1 MAQKKFSITLDP
13 TEFLRSMRQMGDSY
27 DRLQKQMETSMRFPS
42 LSAPI
47 AQATREVDALGSS
60 FQRAGALA
68 ASIFAVG
75 GVQDFVSKVV
85 SVRGE
90 FQQLEISFNTMLG
103 SADQAK
109 KLMEQLA
116 TTAARTP
123 FDLSGIASSAK
134 QLLAYGFAADQVNDT
149 ILRLG
154 DVAAGLSQPLGD
166 IVYLY
171 GTLKASGRVTNIDIR
186 QFANRGI
193 PIYEE
198 LAKVLG
204 KNTDE
209 INKLVSAGKVGF
221 PDIEK
226 AFANMTNE
234 GGRFANLMQEQS
246 KSITG
251 QISNLHDNV
260 DRMLNE
266 IGKASEGFISKGIAG
281 VAFLV
286 EHYEKVGKIIV
297 SLIATY
303 GVYRAA
309 IITNIA
315 LTRSLA
321 VAAKQDAIAKGI
333 HTIATISLTEATKK
347 LTKAMFANPYGAIAV
362 AITSVLSLMWAFRDS
377 TSAAERA
384 QDEYNKTKEEAAKR
398 EEEHKRKVD
407 ALLSSVQSE
416 ASSTS
421 DRRDALAQLS
431 AFYPEIFEKYDTE
444 SIKLADIAR
453 LKREI
458 AELDGK
464 KKLEGSKKSY
474 EDATAEVKRLE
485 ELIADQKQARGKSV
499 SFTEARRNIE
509 ELTEKLE
516 RARKLQSLA
525 RTDYS
530 KSEDDRLLSDAGR
543 ASLSDKQLEVAIAQ
557 ARYAA
562 KRTQGNGGRGLAL
575 TNSLLLGGYTQKEW
589 EVIISRLEQEQKS
602 RTKQFKT
609 FGDRIQD
616 AKSEEKKALKELQDF
631 NAMTAQDFEK
641 LRAKERSEGNYSF
654 DFDEYQKK
662 LKSEYDNKKKIREE
676 LEKNLGEGK
685 TKTHKDSSET
695 PAHRKAVQEE
705 EQRQREIRMLRESAK
720 ARRDAELQN
729 QTEQV
734 ELMEE
739 GFNRELALLEI
750 QHKRKLNALDDQAQ
764 ERLAKVQE
772 RLKMEWEATH
782 DSKREVYVAPTLTE
796 RDLDKEDAAQIA
808 EARNIANRAFELGQE
823 KLLKAL
829 QEKYAT
835 YEERKTELAK
845 RYQADRDAIAKGA
858 YLTEAQRA
866 SLLTELAKREQEE
879 FKRID
884 EERYEQ
890 TQKTNELLTQL
901 FLQQGERTSAQMR
914 ATISSTRELL
924 RYLSTTKG
932 VDLAPKFGMSADELR
947 AIQESPEKLRAITEA
962 LKSLQGELASASPWQ
977 SFVVNMT
984 DALDKGKRHLEEIR
998 KARSEAQNASSREE
1012 REEAERRAA
1021 SALSLVGLSVTKVGK
1036 SVQEAS
1042 PLVKELGQ
1050 SLSSIFGSRELS
1062 EQIEQLTDAMGD
1074 LGKVASSVGQIMSG
1088 DVLGGVTS
1096 IVSTIASVVSRS
1108 ERVEREAEEKRS
1120 KALANL
1126 TRAQQEYNLE
1136 LMRQNLLHERGA
1148 SIFGE
1153 DVYGKARNAVEV
1165 ARKALVELKRATTF
1179 SRQDI
1184 DGGGALDF
1192 LGISEGINSLPR
1204 RLRAKIREH
1213 ETKAIGRL
1221 SSEDF
1226 SKLLSARVKTG
1237 SHTEG
1242 ALWWKK
1248 SVDEFETLG
1257 KLYPQLIDK
1266 NGQLNRSLAE
1276 TILKN
1281 HEFADGNKDVLE
1293 QAIALQK
1300 QVEDSNKALS
1310 DYMRGIFGQ
1319 LGNAITDSL
1328 VAAFRRGED
1337 ATQAFTKS
1345 ISEMLDNFIKQM
1357 AYSAVLAPI
1366 FEDAQKEVTKV
1377 MKATGLSDED
1387 RFSRIASTMSKLLDE
1402 AKFAEPMFRQLLDS
1416 YDKEAKR
1423 RGFDTSGTSSDTR
1436 SAVARGIAQASQD
1449 SVDALTGLWHT
1460 NVLLSERTANATER
1474 IAALM
1479 EGRQSSGRLLPTAA
1493 DLGLDQIGAVQM
1505 RIYEA
1510 TLDIKESNKVAAQN
1524 SEQIRF
1530 ILSQMESNGIK
1541 MRK

>member
-1 MAQKKFSITLDP
+1 MAQKKFSITLDT
-13 TEFLRSMRQMGDSY
+13 TEFQRSMRQMGDSY
-27 DRLQKQMETSMRFPS
+27 ERLQKQMETSTRFPS

-68 ASIFAVG
+68 ASIFAFG
-75 GVQDFVSKVV
+75 GIQDFFGKVV
-85 SVRGE
+85 IMRGE
-90 FQQLEISFNTMLG
+90 FQQLEISLNTMLG
-103 SADQAK
+103 SAEQAK
-109 KLMEQLA
+109 KLMDQLA

-134 QLLAYGFAADQVNDT
+134 QLLAYGFAAEQVNDT

-260 DRMLNE
+260 DMMLNE
-266 IGKASEGFISKGIAG
+266 IGKSSEGFISKGIAG

-321 VAAKQDAIAKGI
+321 VAAKQDAIAKGLQ
-333 HTIATISLTEATKK
+333 TIATTSLTAATKK
-347 LTKAMFANPYGAIAV
+347 LTTAMLANPYGAIAV

-384 QDEYNKTKEEAAKR
+384 QDEYNKTKEEATKR

-444 SIKLADIAR
+444 SIKLADIVK

-499 SFTEARRNIE
+499 SLTEARNNIE

-516 RARKLQSLA
+516 RARKLQALA

-530 KSEDDRLLSDAGR
+530 KSEDERLLSDAGR
-543 ASLSDKQLEVAIAQ
+543 AALSDKQLAVAIAQ

-575 TNSLLLGGYTQKEW
+575 TNSQILGGYTQKEW

-602 RTKQFKT
+602 RSKQFKA

-616 AKSEEKKALKELQDF
+616 AKNEEKKALKELQDF

-641 LRAKERSEGNYSF
+641 RRAKERSEGNYSF

-662 LKSEYDNKKKIREE
+662 LKSEYENKKKIREE
-676 LEKNLGEGK
+676 LEKSLGGGK
-685 TKTHKDSSET
+685 TKSSKANSET
-695 PAHRKAVQEE
+695 PAHRKAVQE

-796 RDLDKEDAAQIA
+796 RDLDKEDAAQLEA
-808 EARNIANRAFELGQE
+808 ARNIANRAFEHGQE
-823 KLLKAL
+823 KLFKSL

-835 YEERKTELAK
+835 FEERKTELAK
-845 RYQADRDAIAKGA
+845 RYQSDRDAIAKGA

-866 SLLTELAKREQEE
+866 SLLIELAKREQEE
-879 FKRID
+879 LKRID

-914 ATISSTRELL
+914 DTISSTRELL
-924 RYLSTTKG
+924 SYLSTTKG

-947 AIQESPEKLRAITEA
+947 TIQESPEKLRAITEA

-984 DALDKGKRHLEEIR
+984 DALDKGKRHLEEFR
-998 KARSEAQNASSREE
+998 RARSEGQNAASREE

-1021 SALSLVGLSVTKVGK
+1021 SALALVGLSVAKVGK

-1050 SLSSIFGSRELS
+1050 SLSSIFGGQGLS

-1074 LGKVASSVGQIMSG
+1074 LGKAASSVGQIMSG

-1108 ERVEREAEEKRS
+1108 ERIEREAEEKRS

-1213 ETKAIGRL
+1213 ETKVIGRL

-1423 RGFDTSGTSSDTR
+1423 RGFDTSGTSTDTR

-1460 NVLLSERTANATER
+1460 NVLLSERTANAAER
-1474 IAALM
+1474 IASLM
-1479 EGRQSSGRLLPTAA
+1479 EGGQSSGRLLPTAA